1 MPFDERVFRRAQP
14 PLARA
19 RASLFPCFATLAFPF
34 RPEVVSNACLKINQS
49 FEILE
54 GIVRPRFAF
63 LSRFAV
69 KFVEVAG
76 AGLAS
81 AACAYVFG
89 QIERP
94 QPPAAPVVQM
104 APASVERARMTQNDY
119 PLLGETARKETDR
132 PESAAAV
139 PTPVAAPKLARST
152 QAASPRRNQKSEQ
165 GPLAETKAR
174 SGEPLALSSSRVASN
189 AEPHAAPNAPGQSFQ
204 APVGYEGSAAS
215 NSGEEEQPL
224 LARLKQIP
232 SWFLPE
238 NDRIFGELPRPPMPV
253 GEFLQSSM

>member
-1 MPFDERVFRRAQP
+1 MR
-14 PLARA
+14 
-19 RASLFPCFATLAFPF
+19 
-34 RPEVVSNACLKINQS
+34 I
-49 FEILE
+49 
-54 GIVRPRFAF
+54 RFTF

-94 QPPAAPVVQM
+94 QPPAAPVVQI
-104 APASVERARMTQNDY
+104 APVSERARMARDDR
-119 PLLGETARKETDR
+119 PLLGETARKETDSQPESAASQ
-132 PESAAAV
+132 PESAAAT
-139 PTPVAAPKLARST
+139 PTTVSTPKLAKLT
-152 QAASPRRNQKSEQ
+152 QPASPRRNQKSEQ
-165 GPLAETKAR
+165 VPLVETKAR
-174 SGEPLALSSSRVASN
+174 SGEPRAISPSSAASN
-189 AEPHAAPNAPGQSFQ
+189 AAPKASGQSVR
-204 APVGYEGSAAS
+204 APAGYEGSAAS
-215 NSGEEEQPL
+215 NGGEEDGPL
-224 LARLKQIP
+224 LGRLKQIP

>member
-1 MPFDERVFRRAQP
+1 MR
-14 PLARA
+14 
-19 RASLFPCFATLAFPF
+19 T
-34 RPEVVSNACLKINQS
+34 
-49 FEILE
+49 
-54 GIVRPRFAF
+54 RFTF

-104 APASVERARMTQNDY
+104 APASVERARVARDDH
-119 PLLGETARKETDR
+119 PLLGETARKETGSQ
-132 PESAAAV
+132 PESSAA
-139 PTPVAAPKLARST
+139 TPATVVAAPKLAKPI

-165 GPLAETKAR
+165 SPLAETKAR
-174 SGEPLALSSSRVASN
+174 SGEPLAISRPSIASN
-189 AEPHAAPNAPGQSFQ
+189 AAKAAGQSVR

-215 NSGEEEQPL
+215 NGAEEERPL

-238 NDRIFGELPRPPMPV
+238 NDRIFGDLPRPPMPV
-253 GEFLQSSM
+253 GEFVQSSM

>member
-1 MPFDERVFRRAQP
+1 
-14 PLARA
+14 
-19 RASLFPCFATLAFPF
+19 
-34 RPEVVSNACLKINQS
+34 LKS
-49 FEILE
+49 E
-54 GIVRPRFAF
+54 GIVRTKFTF
-63 LSRFAV
+63 LSKFAV

-94 QPPAAPVVQM
+94 QPPAAPVVQV
-104 APASVERARMTQNDY
+104 APATAERARMARDDR
-119 PLLGETARKETDR
+119 PLLGETARKETDSQPESAASQ
-132 PESAAAV
+132 PESAAAT
-139 PTPVAAPKLARST
+139 PTTAPKLAKLT
-152 QAASPRRNQKSEQ
+152 QPASPRRNQKSEQ
-165 GPLAETKAR
+165 VLLAETKAR
-174 SGEPLALSSSRVASN
+174 SGEPLAISPSSVAAN
-189 AEPHAAPNAPGQSFQ
+189 AAPKASGQSVR
-204 APVGYEGSAAS
+204 APAGYEGSAAS
-215 NSGEEEQPL
+215 NSGEEDGPL

>member
-1 MPFDERVFRRAQP
+1 
-14 PLARA
+14 
-19 RASLFPCFATLAFPF
+19 
-34 RPEVVSNACLKINQS
+34 
-49 FEILE
+49 
-54 GIVRPRFAF
+54 VRIRFTF

-94 QPPAAPVVQM
+94 QPPAAPVVQI
-104 APASVERARMTQNDY
+104 APVSERARMARDDR
-119 PLLGETARKETDR
+119 PLLGETARKETDSQPESAASQ
-132 PESAAAV
+132 PESAAAT
-139 PTPVAAPKLARST
+139 PTTVSTPKLAKLT
-152 QAASPRRNQKSEQ
+152 QPASPRRNQKSEQ
-165 GPLAETKAR
+165 VPLVETKAR
-174 SGEPLALSSSRVASN
+174 SGEPLAISPSSAASN
-189 AEPHAAPNAPGQSFQ
+189 AAPKASGQSVR
-204 APVGYEGSAAS
+204 APAGYEGSAAS
-215 NSGEEEQPL
+215 NGGEEDGPL
-224 LARLKQIP
+224 LGRLKQIP

>member
-1 MPFDERVFRRAQP
+1 
-14 PLARA
+14 
-19 RASLFPCFATLAFPF
+19 
-34 RPEVVSNACLKINQS
+34 LKS
-49 FEILE
+49 E
-54 GIVRPRFAF
+54 GIVGTRFTF

-94 QPPAAPVVQM
+94 QPPAAPVVQV
-104 APASVERARMTQNDY
+104 APAIAERAPMARDDR
-119 PLLGETARKETDR
+119 PLVGETVRKETDSQ
-132 PESAAAV
+132 PESAASQPETAAAT
-139 PTPVAAPKLARST
+139 PTTVSAPKLAKLT
-152 QAASPRRNQKSEQ
+152 QPASPRRNQKSEQ
-165 GPLAETKAR
+165 VPLAETKAR
-174 SGEPLALSSSRVASN
+174 SGEPLAISPSSVASN
-189 AEPHAAPNAPGQSFQ
+189 AAPKASGQNVRAP
-204 APVGYEGSAAS
+204 AGYEGSAAS
-215 NSGEEEQPL
+215 NSGEEDRPL

>member
-1 MPFDERVFRRAQP
+1 M
-14 PLARA
+14 
-19 RASLFPCFATLAFPF
+19 
-34 RPEVVSNACLKINQS
+34 
-49 FEILE
+49 
-54 GIVRPRFAF
+54 RPRFTF

-94 QPPAAPVVQM
+94 QPPAAPVLQM
-104 APASVERARMTQNDY
+104 APASVERARMTQNDD
-119 PLLGETARKETDR
+119 PLLGEPARKETDSQL
-132 PESAAAV
+132 ETAAAT
-139 PTPVAAPKLARST
+139 PTPVSAPKLAKLT
-152 QAASPRRNQKSEQ
+152 QAASPRRNQKAEQ
-165 GPLAETKAR
+165 GPLAETKPH
-174 SGEPLALSSSRVASN
+174 SGEPLALSPSRVASN
-189 AEPHAAPNAPGQSFQ
+189 PAPKTAGQSVR
-204 APVGYEGSAAS
+204 APAGYEGSAAA
-215 NSGEEEQPL
+215 NSGEEERPL

>member
-1 MPFDERVFRRAQP
+1 
-14 PLARA
+14 
-19 RASLFPCFATLAFPF
+19 
-34 RPEVVSNACLKINQS
+34 LKS
-49 FEILE
+49 E
-54 GIVRPRFAF
+54 GIVRIRFTF

-94 QPPAAPVVQM
+94 QPPAAPVVQV
-104 APASVERARMTQNDY
+104 APVSAERARMARDDR
-119 PLLGETARKETDR
+119 PLLGETARKETDSQPESAASQ
-132 PESAAAV
+132 PESAAAT
-139 PTPVAAPKLARST
+139 PTTVSAPKLAKLT
-152 QAASPRRNQKSEQ
+152 QPASPRRNQKPEQ
-165 GPLAETKAR
+165 VAEAKAR
-174 SGEPLALSSSRVASN
+174 SGEPLAISPSSAASN
-189 AEPHAAPNAPGQSFQ
+189 AVPKASGQSVR
-204 APVGYEGSAAS
+204 AAAGYEGSSPS
-215 NSGEEEQPL
+215 NGGEEDGPL

>member
-1 MPFDERVFRRAQP
+1 MG
-14 PLARA
+14 
-19 RASLFPCFATLAFPF
+19 T
-34 RPEVVSNACLKINQS
+34 
-49 FEILE
+49 
-54 GIVRPRFAF
+54 RFTF

-94 QPPAAPVVQM
+94 QPPATPVVQV
-104 APASVERARMTQNDY
+104 APAIAERAPMARDDR
-119 PLLGETARKETDR
+119 PLIGETARKETDSQ
-132 PESAAAV
+132 PESAAAT
-139 PTPVAAPKLARST
+139 PTTVSAPKLAKLT
-152 QAASPRRNQKSEQ
+152 QPASPRRNQKSEQ
-165 GPLAETKAR
+165 VPLAETKAR
-174 SGEPLALSSSRVASN
+174 SGEPLAISPS
-189 AEPHAAPNAPGQSFQ
+189 
-204 APVGYEGSAAS
+204 SAAS
-215 NSGEEEQPL
+215 NAAPKASGQSVRAPAGYEGASPSNGGEEDGPL

>member
-1 MPFDERVFRRAQP
+1 MR
-14 PLARA
+14 
-19 RASLFPCFATLAFPF
+19 T
-34 RPEVVSNACLKINQS
+34 
-49 FEILE
+49 
-54 GIVRPRFAF
+54 RFAF

-94 QPPAAPVVQM
+94 QPPAAPVVQV
-104 APASVERARMTQNDY
+104 APATAERARMARDDR
-119 PLLGETARKETDR
+119 PLLGETARKETDSQPESAASQ
-132 PESAAAV
+132 PESAAAT
-139 PTPVAAPKLARST
+139 PTTVSTPKLAKLT
-152 QAASPRRNQKSEQ
+152 QPASPRRNQKSEQ
-165 GPLAETKAR
+165 VPLVETKAR
-174 SGEPLALSSSRVASN
+174 SGEPLAISPSSAASN
-189 AEPHAAPNAPGQSFQ
+189 AAPKASGQSVR
-204 APVGYEGSAAS
+204 APAGYEGSAAS
-215 NSGEEEQPL
+215 NGGEEDGPL
-224 LARLKQIP
+224 LGRLKQIP

>member
-1 MPFDERVFRRAQP
+1 
-14 PLARA
+14 
-19 RASLFPCFATLAFPF
+19 
-34 RPEVVSNACLKINQS
+34 LKS
-49 FEILE
+49 E
-54 GIVRPRFAF
+54 GIVGTRFTF

-94 QPPAAPVVQM
+94 RPPAAPVVQI
-104 APASVERARMTQNDY
+104 APVSAERARMARDDR
-119 PLLGETARKETDR
+119 PLLGETARKETDSQPESAASQ
-132 PESAAAV
+132 PESAAAT
-139 PTPVAAPKLARST
+139 PTTVSAPKLAKLT
-152 QAASPRRNQKSEQ
+152 QPASPRRNQKPEQ
-165 GPLAETKAR
+165 VAEAKAR
-174 SGEPLALSSSRVASN
+174 SGEPLAISPSSAASN
-189 AEPHAAPNAPGQSFQ
+189 AVPKASGQSVR
-204 APVGYEGSAAS
+204 AAAGYEGSSPS
-215 NSGEEEQPL
+215 NGGEEDGPL

>member
-1 MPFDERVFRRAQP
+1 
-14 PLARA
+14 
-19 RASLFPCFATLAFPF
+19 
-34 RPEVVSNACLKINQS
+34 LKS
-49 FEILE
+49 E
-54 GIVRPRFAF
+54 GIVGTRFTF

-94 QPPAAPVVQM
+94 QPPATPVVQV
-104 APASVERARMTQNDY
+104 APAIAERARMARDDR
-119 PLLGETARKETDR
+119 PLLGETGRKETDSQPESAASQ
-132 PESAAAV
+132 PESAAAT
-139 PTPVAAPKLARST
+139 PTTVSAPRLAKLT
-152 QAASPRRNQKSEQ
+152 QPAPPRRNQKSEQ
-165 GPLAETKAR
+165 VPLAETKAR
-174 SGEPLALSSSRVASN
+174 SGEPLAISPSSVASN
-189 AEPHAAPNAPGQSFQ
+189 AAPKAPGQSVR
-204 APVGYEGSAAS
+204 APAGYEGSAPS
-215 NSGEEEQPL
+215 NNGEEDGPL

>member
-1 MPFDERVFRRAQP
+1 MR
-14 PLARA
+14 
-19 RASLFPCFATLAFPF
+19 T
-34 RPEVVSNACLKINQS
+34 
-49 FEILE
+49 
-54 GIVRPRFAF
+54 RFTF

-94 QPPAAPVVQM
+94 QPPAVPVVQV
-104 APASVERARMTQNDY
+104 APASAERARMARDDRS
-119 PLLGETARKETDR
+119 LLGETGRKETDSQPESAASQ
-132 PESAAAV
+132 PESAAAT
-139 PTPVAAPKLARST
+139 PTTVSAPKLAKLT
-152 QAASPRRNQKSEQ
+152 QPASPRRNQKSEQ
-165 GPLAETKAR
+165 VPLAETKAR
-174 SGEPLALSSSRVASN
+174 SGEPLAISPSSAASN
-189 AEPHAAPNAPGQSFQ
+189 AAPKASGQSVR
-204 APVGYEGSAAS
+204 APAGYEGSAAS
-215 NSGEEEQPL
+215 NSGEEDRPL

>member
-1 MPFDERVFRRAQP
+1 
-14 PLARA
+14 
-19 RASLFPCFATLAFPF
+19 
-34 RPEVVSNACLKINQS
+34 LKS
-49 FEILE
+49 E
-54 GIVRPRFAF
+54 GIVGTRFTF

-94 QPPAAPVVQM
+94 KPPAAPVVQV
-104 APASVERARMTQNDY
+104 APAIAERAPMARDDR
-119 PLLGETARKETDR
+119 PLVGETARKETESQ
-132 PESAAAV
+132 PESAVAT
-139 PTPVAAPKLARST
+139 PTPVSAPKLAKLT
-152 QAASPRRNQKSEQ
+152 QPASPRRNQKSEQ
-165 GPLAETKAR
+165 VPLAETKAR
-174 SGEPLALSSSRVASN
+174 SGEPLAISASSVASN
-189 AEPHAAPNAPGQSFQ
+189 AAPKAAGQIVR
-204 APVGYEGSAAS
+204 AAAGYEGSAAS
-215 NSGEEEQPL
+215 NSGEEDGPL

-232 SWFLPE
+232 SWFMPE

>member
-1 MPFDERVFRRAQP
+1 
-14 PLARA
+14 
-19 RASLFPCFATLAFPF
+19 
-34 RPEVVSNACLKINQS
+34 LKS
-49 FEILE
+49 E
-54 GIVRPRFAF
+54 GIVRTRFTF

-94 QPPAAPVVQM
+94 QPPAAPVVQV
-104 APASVERARMTQNDY
+104 APATVERARMARDDR
-119 PLLGETARKETDR
+119 PLLGETGRKETDSQR
-132 PESAAAV
+132 ESAASQPESAAAT
-139 PTPVAAPKLARST
+139 PTTVSAPKLAKLT
-152 QAASPRRNQKSEQ
+152 QPASPRRNQKSEQ
-165 GPLAETKAR
+165 VPLAETKAR
-174 SGEPLALSSSRVASN
+174 SGEPLAISPSSVASN
-189 AEPHAAPNAPGQSFQ
+189 AAPKASGQSVR
-204 APVGYEGSAAS
+204 APAGYEGSAAS
-215 NSGEEEQPL
+215 NSGEEDRPL

>member
-1 MPFDERVFRRAQP
+1 
-14 PLARA
+14 
-19 RASLFPCFATLAFPF
+19 
-34 RPEVVSNACLKINQS
+34 LKS
-49 FEILE
+49 E
-54 GIVRPRFAF
+54 GIVRIRFTF
-63 LSRFAV
+63 LSKFAV

-94 QPPAAPVVQM
+94 QPPAAPVVQI
-104 APASVERARMTQNDY
+104 APVSAERARMARDDR
-119 PLLGETARKETDR
+119 PLLGETGRKETDSQPESQ
-132 PESAAAV
+132 PESAAAT
-139 PTPVAAPKLARST
+139 PTTVSAPKLAKLT
-152 QAASPRRNQKSEQ
+152 QPASPRRNQKSEQ
-165 GPLAETKAR
+165 VPLAETKAR
-174 SGEPLALSSSRVASN
+174 SGEPLAISPSSVASN
-189 AEPHAAPNAPGQSFQ
+189 AAPKASGQSVR
-204 APVGYEGSAAS
+204 APAGYEGSAPS
-215 NSGEEEQPL
+215 NSGEEDGPL

>member
-1 MPFDERVFRRAQP
+1 M
-14 PLARA
+14 
-19 RASLFPCFATLAFPF
+19 
-34 RPEVVSNACLKINQS
+34 
-49 FEILE
+49 
-54 GIVRPRFAF
+54 RFTF

-94 QPPAAPVVQM
+94 QPPAVPVVQV
-104 APASVERARMTQNDY
+104 APASAERARMARDDR
-119 PLLGETARKETDR
+119 PLLGETGRKETDSQ
-132 PESAAAV
+132 PESAAAT
-139 PTPVAAPKLARST
+139 PTTISAPRLAKLT
-152 QAASPRRNQKSEQ
+152 QPASPRRNQKSEEV
-165 GPLAETKAR
+165 PLAETKAR
-174 SGEPLALSSSRVASN
+174 SGEPLAISPSSVASN
-189 AEPHAAPNAPGQSFQ
+189 AAPKASGQSVRAQ
-204 APVGYEGSAAS
+204 VGYEGSAAP

>member
-1 MPFDERVFRRAQP
+1 
-14 PLARA
+14 LK
-19 RASLFPCFATLAFPF
+19 S
-34 RPEVVSNACLKINQS
+34 EV
-49 FEILE
+49 
-54 GIVRPRFAF
+54 IVRIRFTF

-94 QPPAAPVVQM
+94 QPPAAPVVQV
-104 APASVERARMTQNDY
+104 APVSAERARMARDDR
-119 PLLGETARKETDR
+119 PLLGETARKETDSQPESAASQ
-132 PESAAAV
+132 PESAAAA
-139 PTPVAAPKLARST
+139 PTTVSAPRLAKLT
-152 QAASPRRNQKSEQ
+152 QPASPRRNQKSEQ
-165 GPLAETKAR
+165 VPLAETKAR
-174 SGEPLALSSSRVASN
+174 SGEPLAISPSSVASN
-189 AEPHAAPNAPGQSFQ
+189 AAPKASGQSVR
-204 APVGYEGSAAS
+204 APAGYEGSAAS
-215 NSGEEEQPL
+215 NSGEEDRPL

>member
-1 MPFDERVFRRAQP
+1 MG
-14 PLARA
+14 
-19 RASLFPCFATLAFPF
+19 T
-34 RPEVVSNACLKINQS
+34 
-49 FEILE
+49 
-54 GIVRPRFAF
+54 RFTF

-94 QPPAAPVVQM
+94 QPPAVPVVQV
-104 APASVERARMTQNDY
+104 APAIAERAPMARDDR
-119 PLLGETARKETDR
+119 PLIGETARKETDSQ
-132 PESAAAV
+132 PESAAT
-139 PTPVAAPKLARST
+139 PTTVSAPKLAKLT
-152 QAASPRRNQKSEQ
+152 QPASPRRNQKSEQ
-165 GPLAETKAR
+165 VPLAETKAR
-174 SGEPLALSSSRVASN
+174 SGEPLAISPS
-189 AEPHAAPNAPGQSFQ
+189 
-204 APVGYEGSAAS
+204 SAAS
-215 NSGEEEQPL
+215 NAAPKASGQSVRAPAGYEGASPSNGGEEDGPL

>member
-1 MPFDERVFRRAQP
+1 
-14 PLARA
+14 
-19 RASLFPCFATLAFPF
+19 
-34 RPEVVSNACLKINQS
+34 LKS
-49 FEILE
+49 E
-54 GIVRPRFAF
+54 GIVGTRFTF

-94 QPPAAPVVQM
+94 QPPAAPVVQV
-104 APASVERARMTQNDY
+104 APAIAEPARIARDDR
-119 PLLGETARKETDR
+119 PLLGETARKETESQ
-132 PESAAAV
+132 PESAAAT
-139 PTPVAAPKLARST
+139 PTPVSAPKLAKLT
-152 QAASPRRNQKSEQ
+152 QPASPRRNQKSEQ
-165 GPLAETKAR
+165 VPLAETRAR
-174 SGEPLALSSSRVASN
+174 SGEPLAISASSVASN
-189 AEPHAAPNAPGQSFQ
+189 AAPKAAGQSVR
-204 APVGYEGSAAS
+204 APAGYEGSAAS
-215 NSGEEEQPL
+215 NSGEEDGPL

-232 SWFLPE
+232 SWFMPE

>member
-1 MPFDERVFRRAQP
+1 
-14 PLARA
+14 
-19 RASLFPCFATLAFPF
+19 
-34 RPEVVSNACLKINQS
+34 
-49 FEILE
+49 
-54 GIVRPRFAF
+54 VRTRFTF

-69 KFVEVAG
+69 KFVEVVG

-89 QIERP
+89 HIERP
-94 QPPAAPVVQM
+94 QPPAAPVVQI
-104 APASVERARMTQNDY
+104 APASAERARTALNDD
-119 PLLGETARKETDR
+119 PLPGETVRKETASQ
-132 PESAAAV
+132 PESAAAT
-139 PTPVAAPKLARST
+139 PTTVSAPKLAKLS
-152 QAASPRRNQKSEQ
+152 QPASPRRNQKPEQ

-174 SGEPLALSSSRVASN
+174 PGEPLAISHPSVASN
-189 AEPHAAPNAPGQSFQ
+189 AAPKATGQSVR

-215 NSGEEEQPL
+215 NSGEEERPL

>member
-1 MPFDERVFRRAQP
+1 
-14 PLARA
+14 
-19 RASLFPCFATLAFPF
+19 
-34 RPEVVSNACLKINQS
+34 
-49 FEILE
+49 
-54 GIVRPRFAF
+54 VRIRFTF
-63 LSRFAV
+63 LSKFAV

-94 QPPAAPVVQM
+94 QPPAVPVVQV
-104 APASVERARMTQNDY
+104 APAIAERARMARDDR
-119 PLLGETARKETDR
+119 PLLGETARKETDSQPESAASQ
-132 PESAAAV
+132 PESAAAT
-139 PTPVAAPKLARST
+139 PTTVSAPKLAKLT
-152 QAASPRRNQKSEQ
+152 QPASPRRNQKPEQ
-165 GPLAETKAR
+165 VAEAKAR
-174 SGEPLALSSSRVASN
+174 SGEPLAISPSSAASN
-189 AEPHAAPNAPGQSFQ
+189 AVPKASGQSVR
-204 APVGYEGSAAS
+204 AAAGYEGSSPS
-215 NSGEEEQPL
+215 NGGEEDGPL

>member
-1 MPFDERVFRRAQP
+1 
-14 PLARA
+14 
-19 RASLFPCFATLAFPF
+19 
-34 RPEVVSNACLKINQS
+34 LKS
-49 FEILE
+49 E
-54 GIVRPRFAF
+54 GIVRIRFTF
-63 LSRFAV
+63 LSKFAV

-94 QPPAAPVVQM
+94 QPPAAPVVQV
-104 APASVERARMTQNDY
+104 APVSERARMARDDR
-119 PLLGETARKETDR
+119 PLLGETGRKETDSQR
-132 PESAAAV
+132 ESAANQPESAAAT
-139 PTPVAAPKLARST
+139 PTTVSAPKLAKLT
-152 QAASPRRNQKSEQ
+152 QPASPRRNQKSEQ
-165 GPLAETKAR
+165 VPLAETKAR
-174 SGEPLALSSSRVASN
+174 SGEPLAISPSSVASN
-189 AEPHAAPNAPGQSFQ
+189 AAPKASGQSVR
-204 APVGYEGSAAS
+204 APAGYEGSAAS
-215 NSGEEEQPL
+215 NSGEEDRPL